1 MQSSPEVCP
10 YFLRFCHHDPPLESF
25 ILSSPN
31 VQPNIGYGPRVH
43 PDTPEAFLNHTAFHN
58 AALRA
63 ATPPGY
69 RFTFRDL
76 YAAANAPRA
85 YFQTSGCNNTPAAS
99 STTPCYM
106 GYHLLAAYDPP
117 ACASLCESD
126 PSGACVAFNLYVERD
141 PEWNPWRCSCD
152 RPRGVTNYKCALFA
166 GAEAVEDAGRATNF
180 GQAING
186 NSFARKIVGS
196 NGYVKIGAAGRKGGV
211 CQARTPTGGGGSG
224 SRTGS
229 ITAVD
234 ERPFWLGTQ
243 GPSTTRT
250 EGLSAS
256 RSNFAIPSGSG
267 TPVASIGS
275 HFQYGV
281 LECLV
286 CLPVLAAWLIWVG

>member
-1 MQSSPEVCP
+1 MTTVDSGNITITAKVSTSTRCTPISWTNTFIFTTEAACPTPYEKGTYCGFVNPE
-10 YFLRFCHHDPPLESF
+10 DPCAK
-25 ILSSPN
+25 
-31 VQPNIGYGPRVH
+31 QPGGYGPRVH

-85 YFQTSGCNNTPAAS
+85 YFQTSGSNNTPAAS

-106 GYHLLAAYDPP
+106 GYHLLVA
-117 ACASLCESD
+117 LCESD

-141 PEWNPWRCSCD
+141 PEWNPWRCSCV

-196 NGYVKIGAAGRKGGV
+196 NGYVKIGAAGRKGGFAKQGLPLV
-211 CQARTPTGGGGSG
+211 AAGAAAGPGR
-224 SRTGS
+224 SR
-229 ITAVD
+229 
-234 ERPFWLGTQ
+234 L
-243 GPSTTRT
+243 STR
-250 EGLSAS
+250 G
-256 RSNFAIPSGSG
+256 
-267 TPVASIGS
+267 
-275 HFQYGV
+275 HFG
-281 LECLV
+281 
-286 CLPVLAAWLIWVG
+286 